1 MSFKTIKAN
10 IKDSLNGYQVSGKSI
25 QYHSGEFAYPG
36 NTLGRINSNWW
47 GD

>member
-36 NTLGRINSNWW
+36 AAPAGNRQERAP
-47 GD
+47 